1 MSRSTLY
8 VIKEI
13 TSSFLFISIVIT
25 SITWLTQG
33 LRYLDLFTSDNVVLS
48 DYFFYIILL
57 IPKITSIT
65 LPISLFISIIFILNR
80 MRGDSELLIYWSSGK
95 SNRDILLKPILVISS
110 ILFILQLLLTII
122 VIPSTSLELR
132 NKITEIR
139 SGGVDYNMLK
149 EKKFISPVK
158 NLTIFIQEING
169 DEFIGLLIQDD
180 KDQLKPITYIAEKGQ
195 FKKIENKSYLIL
207 FNGFMQI
214 LSKENGEIS
223 EIQFEFYELDLTPY
237 YEKGTKDI
245 YADEMSSIDLIK
257 KIKSEGNNAEE
268 FAVLQNRLI
277 NPIYI
282 FVLAILP
289 LITFKMVR
297 KPDSKWTFP
306 IIFISTLALL
316 IKFFEITM
324 SNMLILKND
333 LVYFNYLSPII
344 LIVIILIILYSE
356 KGFYLKIKS
365 LL

>member
-1 MSRSTLY
+1 
-8 VIKEI
+8 
-13 TSSFLFISIVIT
+13 
-25 SITWLTQG
+25 
-33 LRYLDLFTSDNVVLS
+33 
-48 DYFFYIILL
+48 
-57 IPKITSIT
+57 
-65 LPISLFISIIFILNR
+65 
-80 MRGDSELLIYWSSGK
+80 
-95 SNRDILLKPILVISS
+95 
-110 ILFILQLLLTII
+110 LLTII